1 MELQHG
7 CRSEYGPLELR
18 IQSGASLNGF
28 TIFVED
34 PRPEHPAVY
43 EHVAQSSL
51 ESAKENAVLGGP
63 IPEEPGRRIL
73 SHSRVEM
80 LMILARAG
88 FHALLLDAPWLRD
101 HPRSAVHPPETAV
114 SAKTQGMFDP
124 RDGSPNAC
132 SSLRNISTCL

>member
-51 ESAKENAVLGGP
+51 ESAKENAVLEADRYLKSR
-63 IPEEPGRRIL
+63 EEE
-73 SHSRVEM
+73 SCH
-80 LMILARAG
+80 
-88 FHALLLDAPWLRD
+88 
-101 HPRSAVHPPETAV
+101 TAEW
-114 SAKTQGMFDP
+114 
-124 RDGSPNAC
+124 RC
-132 SSLRNISTCL
+132 S